1 MNLDAFIGVWILRRK
16 HLRACANRWMRILV
30 CSALSVRSRK
40 ALYKNETAPLPP
52 SLFIDPHPRHA
63 NVSQS
68 SWPANVHSLSQSE
81 LVSTSLSSRHCIAS
95 FLETWD
101 CLVVKIPNQIIY
113 QPGNF
118 LYQNGS
124 FQFLFPLRLKVYSSF
139 DQLPQVKAQELFN
152 EAVWESISAL
162 ILMGLCS

>member
-30 CSALSVRSRK
+30 CSALSVRRRK

-68 SWPANVHSLSQSE
+68 SWPTNVHSLSQSE

-124 FQFLFPLRLKVYSSF
+124 FQFLFPLRLKSSVF
-139 DQLPQVKAQELFN
+139 FFWPASTGQSPRTL
-152 EAVWESISAL
+152 
-162 ILMGLCS
+162 